1 MRQKLFVAAL
11 LLITALYAWGL
22 GWIAV
27 GFSRAGGVI
36 GWGLALG
43 VGILLVLTVWVT
55 WREVL
60 FGLEAGGLA
69 RRYAG
74 TAVEHE
80 EPREEFEAA
89 RAHLESAPGAEED
102 WRGWFRLALAYDAL
116 RDRRQARA
124 ATRRAIRLAR
134 EERAGAR
141 S

>member
-60 FGLEAGGLA
+60 FGMRAGRLSRQYAPAAVAGGSDA
-69 RRYAG
+69 RA
-74 TAVEHE
+74 
-80 EPREEFEAA
+80 EFEAA
-89 RAHLESAPGAEED
+89 RSAIEEQPEQERD
-102 WRGWFRLALAYDAL
+102 WRSWFRLALAYDAL
-116 RDRRQARA
+116 RDRRNARMCA
-124 ATRRAIRLAR
+124 RRAIDLHR
-134 EERAGAR
+134 R

>member
-11 LLITALYAWGL
+11 LLITGLYAWGL

-60 FGLEAGGLA
+60 FGMRAGRLSRQYAPAAVAGGFDA
-69 RRYAG
+69 RA
-74 TAVEHE
+74 
-80 EPREEFEAA
+80 EFEAA
-89 RAHLESAPGAEED
+89 RSAIEDQPEQERD
-102 WRGWFRLALAYDAL
+102 WRSWFRLALAYDAL
-116 RDRRQARA
+116 RDRRNARMCA
-124 ATRRAIRLAR
+124 RRAIDLHR
-134 EERAGAR
+134 R